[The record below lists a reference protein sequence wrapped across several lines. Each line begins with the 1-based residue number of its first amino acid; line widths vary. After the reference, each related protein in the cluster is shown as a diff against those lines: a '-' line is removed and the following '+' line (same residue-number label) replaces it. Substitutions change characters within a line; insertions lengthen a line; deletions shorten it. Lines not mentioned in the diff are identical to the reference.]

1 MKLKLMSLLAV
12 LILLLSCGTTTT
24 TTTTSNNAAFSVPA
38 TITTS
43 FTTQYP
49 TATNVTWTAYDMSA
63 APIVDWEFLGWQT
76 MDANDY
82 VVRFDMDGQNYY
94 GWYDDSGNWIGTAY
108 VINAYNTLPAAVANA
123 LNTKFPGYSFES
135 AQREFWKDQMAY
147 EVKLKKTDDD
157 KVKVLMD
164 ANGNILKQKNKD

>member
-1 MKLKLMSLLAV
+1 MKLQSLSLMAA
-12 LILLLSCGTTTT
+12 ICLLLSCGTTTT
-24 TTTTSNNAAFSVPA
+24 TTTTSDNAAFAVPT

-49 TATNVTWTAYDMSA
+49 TASNITWSAYDPSTT
-63 APIVDWEFLGWQT
+63 PIVDWEFVGWPA

-82 VVRFDMDGQNYY
+82 VVRFEMDGQTHY
-94 GWYDDSGNWIGTAY
+94 GWYDDAGNWVGTAY
-108 VINAYNTLPAAVANA
+108 VINAFNTLPSAVINT
-123 LNTKFPGYSFES
+123 LNTKFPGYSFET

-157 KVKVLMD
+157 KVKVLID
-164 ANGNILKQKNKD
+164 ANGTILKQKNKD